1 MERYTETEIVI
12 SSNYRAP
19 TVVPNSRK
27 QKRKGVHPFLS
38 NKAATFSCFDTSQ
51 FARLFAREP
60 KPLRWRRMEDS
71 VKKLQAEFVD
81 LLRKQ
86 VEALELDAYVGLTD
100 EERSEYY
107 ERQERIRDLDA
118 RMSEPSDRAA

>member
-1 MERYTETEIVI
+1 MPENKNQTVGTHFYQTERQLSLALI
-12 SSNYRAP
+12 
-19 TVVPNSRK
+19 
-27 QKRKGVHPFLS
+27 HP
-38 NKAATFSCFDTSQ
+38 K
-51 FARLFAREP
+51 FARLFAQEP
-60 KPLRWRRMEDS
+60 KPLRWRRMKDS

-100 EERSEYY
+100 EERSKYY

-118 RMSEPSDRAA
+118 KMSESSDRAA

>member
-1 MERYTETEIVI
+1 MAENKNGRV
-12 SSNYRAP
+12 P
-19 TVVPNSRK
+19 THFYQNR
-27 QKRKGVHPFLS
+27 
-38 NKAATFSCFDTSQ
+38 AATFARFDTSQ

-100 EERSEYY
+100 EERNEYY

-118 RMSEPSDRAA
+118 KISEPSDRVA